1 MPKPALRTLSMF
13 VVPVVI
19 AMTVQT
25 AAASK
30 PYHARV
36 KDRVATRSQRRNSM
50 FSSYNMS
57 LGGKMLDNP
66 MGIGPGTTE
75 NDPNVYRD
83 GQPIPYYDINPHGG

>member
-1 MPKPALRTLSMF
+1 MPKAALRTLSMF
-13 VVPVVI
+13 VVPAVFAVT
-19 AMTVQT
+19 MQT
-25 AAASK
+25 AVASK

-36 KDRVATRSQRRNSM
+36 TDRGATRGQWRNSI
-50 FSSYNMS
+50 SSSHNMS

-66 MGIGPGTTE
+66 IDIGPGTTE